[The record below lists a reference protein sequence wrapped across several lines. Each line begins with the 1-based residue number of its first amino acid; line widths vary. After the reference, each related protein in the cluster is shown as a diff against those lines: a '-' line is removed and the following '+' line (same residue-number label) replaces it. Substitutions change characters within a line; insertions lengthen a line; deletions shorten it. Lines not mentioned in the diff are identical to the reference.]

1 MMFDAGVTEGEFRRF
16 ESVDAVTFIWTIQG
30 QMFDPSV
37 V

>member
-1 MMFDAGVTEGEFRRF
+1 MMFDAGVTESEFGRF

-30 QMFDPSV
+30 QMFDLSV